1 MSLRNAPAA
10 VHGQAAVPAAR
21 PAAARR
27 RRGRLTAA
35 GAEARRVPAVVWL
48 FLLLGAG
55 AELFWVAWPTIS
67 TFYYSFTH
75 WDGIGTKQFIGL
87 ANYRALFSDPVF
99 GKAFTD
105 TLIWVAGFGTLS
117 LVLGF
122 AFALAL
128 NRPRPGVSAYRAL
141 IYLPLVFSLVVT
153 GLFWQTMY
161 RPGGPL
167 DTLLRVVGLGSLQ
180 QQWLTDPHLVL
191 YALLVAAVWHEV
203 GYIMVLYLAGLKA
216 TDPSLDEAAQIDG
229 AGQLHR
235 LFRITLPQLREVNLI
250 VLAIIVIDSLRTFDI
265 VWVMTGGGPD
275 NASQLLSTDMYT
287 EAFTNLQVGYA
298 SAIAVII
305 FLLTVGFIVFLVSR
319 MVSSGGS
326 R

>member
-1 MSLRNAPAA
+1 MSLSNT
-10 VHGQAAVPAAR
+10 QAELRGRTPVPAAG
-21 PAAARR
+21 PAAAQR
-27 RRGRLTAA
+27 RRGPFRS
-35 GAEARRVPAVVWL
+35 ARADVRTVPAVVWL

-55 AELFWVAWPTIS
+55 TEFFWVAWPTIN
-67 TFYYSFTH
+67 TFYYSFTQ
-75 WDGIGTKQFIGL
+75 WDGIGTKHFVGV
-87 ANYRALFSDPVF
+87 ANYRALLDDPVF
-99 GKAFTD
+99 QKAFTD

-128 NRPRPGVSAYRAL
+128 NKPRPGVSAYRAL

-167 DTLLRVVGLGSLQ
+167 DTLMQAAGLGSLQ
-180 QQWLTDPHLVL
+180 QQWLTNPHIVL

-216 TDPSLDEAAQIDG
+216 TDPGLDEAAQIDG
-229 AGQLHR
+229 AGRLQR
-235 LFRITLPQLREVNLI
+235 LFSITLPQLREVNLI

-287 EAFTNLQVGYA
+287 EAFTDLQVGYA

-305 FLLTVGFIVFLVSR
+305 FLLTVGFVVFLVSR
-319 MVSSGGS
+319 MVSPGRS

>member
-1 MSLRNAPAA
+1 MSLRNAPTALR
-10 VHGQAAVPAAR
+10 GRTPVPAAER
-21 PAAARR
+21 PPGRLRR
-27 RRGRLTAA
+27 RRLAS
-35 GAEARRVPAVVWL
+35 ARADARKVPVVVWI

-55 AELFWVAWPTIS
+55 TELFWVAWPTVN
-67 TFYYSFTH
+67 TFYYSLTR
-75 WDGIGTKQFIGL
+75 WDGIGAKKFAGL
-87 ANYRALFSDPVF
+87 GNYRALASDPVF
-99 GKAFTD
+99 QKAFTD
-105 TLIWVAGFGTLS
+105 TLIWVGGFGTLS
-117 LVLGF
+117 VVLGF

-128 NRPRPGVSAYRAL
+128 DKPRPGVSAYRAL
-141 IYLPLVFSLVVT
+141 VYLPLVFSLVVT

-167 DTLLRVVGLGSLQ
+167 DTLLQAVGLGSLQ
-180 QQWLTDPHLVL
+180 QQWLTNPSIVL
-191 YALLVAAVWHEV
+191 YALLVAAVWHEA

-216 TDPSLDEAAQIDG
+216 TDPGLDEAAQLDG
-229 AGQLHR
+229 AGRLQRLLH
-235 LFRITLPQLREVNLI
+235 ITLPQLREVNLI

-298 SAIAVII
+298 SAIAVVI
-305 FLLTVGFIVFLVSR
+305 FLLTVGFVVFLVSR
-319 MVSSGGS
+319 MMSPGRS